1 MATRRSLVLLGL
13 TFFVLAIASCAPPSG
28 LPDGPT
34 PIPSLIPV
42 TEVSSVLEP
51 TAPSAY
57 TILSYP
63 ARLPSAAQGQ
73 EIYASA
79 CATCH
84 GQDGSGA
91 VSGARNFQDLDYMRG
106 ETANSFYAAV
116 TEGRGQMP
124 AFSDRLTSDER
135 WDVVFYV
142 WRFSTSTERLDQG
155 RRVYEQ
161 VCAACHGA
169 DGSGQLMGSADFT
182 DLRQMDSLAPRDLYL
197 TVTQG
202 RGSMPSFQARLSQD
216 DRWAVIDYLRTFSY
230 DPALPSETAA
240 ATPTAA
246 PGTQAAACSTDQ
258 TNPFAWDDSQAIQEG
273 QAVFEAACAACHGPD
288 GRGGLPNTPDFTS
301 ALVNAELKAEPG
313 RFFCVLSEG
322 EGAMPAFGE
331 SLSEDAHWQVLTY
344 LGSLGP

>member
-73 EIYASA
+73 EIYASS

-161 VCAACHGA
+161 VCAACHG
-169 DGSGQLMGSADFT
+169 
-182 DLRQMDSLAPRDLYL
+182 
-197 TVTQG
+197 
-202 RGSMPSFQARLSQD
+202 
-216 DRWAVIDYLRTFSY
+216 
-230 DPALPSETAA
+230 
-240 ATPTAA
+240 
-246 PGTQAAACSTDQ
+246 
-258 TNPFAWDDSQAIQEG
+258 
-273 QAVFEAACAACHGPD
+273 PD

-344 LGSLGP
+344 LGSLSP